1 MATPVG
7 TLQQF
12 GDDTYRWDGVGWV
25 YVPPSSTT
33 VSGVQNISPDNPQS
47 VVVTEPVV
55 TSGGIVQPI
64 TIGNT
69 GPTSGEVD
77 DLTSVLG
84 GNGSDNGNGSVDM
97 AAGGDLSL
105 VDQGASN
112 MATTWDDW
120 SPVFGEYSPEQQYT
134 SLMSTAMPNYY
145 TPRYG
150 QMAQRQFAPTFGRYL
165 LGGYGGGTTGLG
177 TGAGFADWYTGQG
190 LTPGVAPT
198 GGAGIPD
205 ISAGYNQALAM
216 GQAGVGSSA
225 WDTMAASNPGM
236 AYAMQDPQAV
246 QAMALARY
254 YGGGGPVG
262 GYAGRAVQSTLGNL
276 YDRYM
281 TTGAQSGVTGPTGFL
296 GYLGGLSG
304 NRFGAM
310 V

>member
-7 TLQQF
+7 TLKQF
-12 GDDTYRWDGVGWV
+12 SGNTYRWDGTGWQYVEPSLNVGGSGDD
-25 YVPPSSTT
+25 PS
-33 VSGVQNISPDNPQS
+33 VIN
-47 VVVTEPVV
+47 EPVV

-64 TIGNT
+64 T
-69 GPTSGEVD
+69 TSGDD

-84 GNGSDNGNGSVDM
+84 SDPVVPIDM
-97 AAGGDLSL
+97 SAGGDLGL

-112 MATTWDDW
+112 MAPGTWDDW

-177 TGAGFADWYTGQG
+177 TGAGFADWYEGQG
-190 LTPGVAPT
+190 LPAGQAPT
-198 GGAGIPD
+198 GGVGIPD
-205 ISAGYNQALAM
+205 ISGGYNQALAM
-216 GQAGVGSSA
+216 GQAGVGSES

-262 GYAGRAVQSTLGNL
+262 GYAGRAVQNTLGSL

-281 TTGAQSGVTGPTGFL
+281 TRGAQSGITGPAGYL
-296 GYLGGLSG
+296 GYLGGLGG
-304 NRFGAM
+304 NKFGAM
-310 V
+310 TT

>member
-12 GDDTYRWDGVGWV
+12 GGDTYRWDGTGWQ
-25 YVPPSSTT
+25 YVPLSLNVGGTGDDPS
-33 VSGVQNISPDNPQS
+33 NA
-47 VVVTEPVV
+47 PVV

-64 TIGNT
+64 TNT
-69 GPTSGEVD
+69 GPTGGDVD

-84 GNGSDNGNGSVDM
+84 GNGNDNGNDPVDM
-97 AAGGDLSL
+97 SAGGDLSL

-112 MATTWDDW
+112 MATTWEDW

-190 LTPGVAPT
+190 MTPGVAPT

-205 ISAGYNQALAM
+205 ISGGYNQALAM

-254 YGGGGPVG
+254 YNGGGPVG

-281 TTGAQSGVTGPTGFL
+281 TTGAQSGITGPAGYL